1 MTEDKIKEQQPA
13 AQPVRQ
19 PRRQKLRSLW
29 AQFQCRGVLRRHRIR
44 RKRQHRWEK
53 LWHKLLHNPIAPMV
67 GETLYAIG
75 FSAEYAVVRTGR
87 RLQHGLR
94 RLLQTVRELLKNIAS
109 MAFPGAAQLL
119 RDLFGPV
126 VLALRGTWA
135 LLRHAHRV
143 RKENGFGA
151 ALRASGHFL
160 AHGIADNIRLVPRM
174 AMYVLPVAALA
185 VMVTVFQTTIR
196 QPYALEVQVDN
207 ETVGYVANEEVFNS
221 ALEAVQQRIN
231 YSGAEQAHF
240 TVEPTYSV
248 TVAHD
253 VMDEN
258 DVADAILKNSSDQ
271 ISEGTALYLDG
282 ELTAVCADGNIYFNE
297 SFQEEAEV
305 EQLLSGVQQAEK
317 SYTVQS
323 GDTIWSIAQKNGLT
337 VKELCEMNTGFT
349 ANGENGLTQNSK
361 ILPGDA
367 LTVVREE
374 ETLEVRITKV
384 ESWEEEIAY
393 TTETTKS
400 KELNSGTK
408 RVTQKGENGIRT
420 VTAQRVYDANGN
432 QLSQQILSTVVTKE
446 PVTEKVTVG
455 TKKVSSGASYIT
467 GRGQFIWPVPG
478 YRNCSRWYGGSHKG
492 VDICAAAGTPIYASA
507 GGTVTKAG
515 YNRAGA
521 GTGYGNSIII
531 SHGNGYTTLYA
542 HCLSLVVHAGQSVK
556 QGQLIGYVGST
567 GRSSGNHCHFEIRRN
582 GSYIAPQNVFNR
594 SKYR

>member
-1 MTEDKIKEQQPA
+1 MTEDKIKEQ
-13 AQPVRQ
+13 QPVRQ

-94 RLLQTVRELLKNIAS
+94 CLLQTVRELLKNIAS

-174 AMYVLPVAALA
+174 AMYVLPMAALA

-221 ALEAVQQRIN
+221 ALEAVQ
-231 YSGAEQAHF
+231 S
-240 TVEPTYSV
+240 TYSV
-248 TVAHD
+248 AIAYD

-258 DVADAILKNSSDQ
+258 GLADAILKNS
-271 ISEGTALYLDG
+271 
-282 ELTAVCADGNIYFNE
+282 
-297 SFQEEAEV
+297 
-305 EQLLSGVQQAEK
+305 
-317 SYTVQS
+317 
-323 GDTIWSIAQKNGLT
+323 GD
-337 VKELCEMNTGFT
+337 
-349 ANGENGLTQNSK
+349 
-361 ILPGDA
+361 
-367 LTVVREE
+367 
-374 ETLEVRITKV
+374 
-384 ESWEEEIAY
+384 
-393 TTETTKS
+393 
-400 KELNSGTK
+400 
-408 RVTQKGENGIRT
+408 
-420 VTAQRVYDANGN
+420 
-432 QLSQQILSTVVTKE
+432 
-446 PVTEKVTVG
+446 
-455 TKKVSSGASYIT
+455 
-467 GRGQFIWPVPG
+467 
-478 YRNCSRWYGGSHKG
+478 
-492 VDICAAAGTPIYASA
+492 
-507 GGTVTKAG
+507 
-515 YNRAGA
+515 
-521 GTGYGNSIII
+521 
-531 SHGNGYTTLYA
+531 
-542 HCLSLVVHAGQSVK
+542 
-556 QGQLIGYVGST
+556 
-567 GRSSGNHCHFEIRRN
+567 
-582 GSYIAPQNVFNR
+582 
-594 SKYR
+594 